1 MPVGFFKEDGAK
13 MPKYEIAIYNKQVRE
28 KIENGEH
35 HARFTDDWADFHY
48 FEISALNEDGA
59 RALIKERH
67 PSDQGFVIDSVV
79 EMKESNFE

>member
-1 MPVGFFKEDGAK
+1 

-28 KIENGEH
+28 KIENEEH

-59 RALIKERH
+59 GL
-67 PSDQGFVIDSVV
+67 
-79 EMKESNFE
+79 

>member
-28 KIENGEH
+28 KIENEEH

-59 RALIKERH
+59 GL
-67 PSDQGFVIDSVV
+67 
-79 EMKESNFE
+79 